1 MSNLQCVIV
10 DDEPIARSVLRQYVE
25 DAPGIETIKE
35 CSSALELLS
44 FLKNGTA
51 DLILLDINMPKLTG
65 VELLKANTIDIPVIF
80 TTAYPEYALEG
91 YELNVIDYLLKPIS
105 FSRFL
110 QAIEKVEQK
119 EVTEET
125 TPSFTVKADGK
136 TYRIDPASILLVESK
151 GDYISIHTEELKVLV
166 YMTMKKVLELT
177 GSHLVRV
184 HKSFAVALQK
194 ISYVEGNCIY
204 IGEKEIPIGNAY
216 KEDFASKFK

>member
-1 MSNLQCVIV
+1 MPDIQCVIV

-25 DAPGIETIKE
+25 DSPGIEVCGE

-44 FLKNGTA
+44 FLKKNSA

-65 VELLKANTIDIPVIF
+65 IELLKTNTIEIPVIL

-91 YELNVIDYLLKPIS
+91 YELNVVDYLLKPIS

-110 QAIEKVEQK
+110 QAIEKVEK
-119 EVTEET
+119 RGASNTEEA
-125 TPSFTVKADGK
+125 SFTVKADGK
-136 TYRIDPASILLVESK
+136 TYRIEAGSIQFIQSK
-151 GDYISIHTEELKVLV
+151 GDYIQIHTKERKVLV

-184 HKSFAVALQK
+184 HKSYAVALEE
-194 ISYVEGNCIY
+194 INFVEGNCIF

-216 KEDFASKFK
+216 KEEFAERFK